1 MCVLYFGKLL
11 MHEYHYDYFKSK
23 HGNKSRPSF
32 TDTNSLMYGIKTD
45 FIKILVSI
53 KKFSNYLVKS
63 KYYDD
68 SNKSVVDKMKDETG
82 DVCIWTGNEFVGLKP
97 KMYLFLV
104 DDTTEHRKA
113 KSMNKN
119 VVTTMSHDENKDVF
133 SRINIWDIQWME
145 YKVKIIKWEPVK
157 STKFLYHALIIK
169 YLF

>member
-1 MCVLYFGKLL
+1 MNNAVCDKTMKNVRNRIDVRLVSNEKDYLKQTSKPNHKIFDNNLVTIRKSKFTLTLNKPAYVGMCVLYFGKLL

-82 DVCIWTGNEFVGLKP
+82 DVCI
-97 KMYLFLV
+97 
-104 DDTTEHRKA
+104 
-113 KSMNKN
+113 
-119 VVTTMSHDENKDVF
+119 
-133 SRINIWDIQWME
+133 
-145 YKVKIIKWEPVK
+145 
-157 STKFLYHALIIK
+157 
-169 YLF
+169 